1 MPVPREMP
9 NIDGVSAGGARA
21 LRDPLDAVLA
31 LDSRHVRTGAVIGLL
46 SALSLHAAGAAR
58 AYASPIEIQR
68 WASAKAAEVH
78 DYLWTTYDIEVDK
91 PKAQPE
97 QPKPEEQPQKEAFAP
112 PPPAPVEHHQAKV
125 AEKAEPPPAAAQA
138 GKVLTQEPDPDQP
151 VDLTGQGFVTGNAD
165 SYAGGVTASN
175 GTSKSAV
182 YDKNARPDG
191 VVGAKGAA
199 PVQAAAPAGPDLSRP
214 AKPAESSWASCAF
227 PPEADADQ
235 IDFQVVTIVV
245 TVRADGTP
253 QSVRVLGDPGHGFG
267 RAARQC
273 ALGKR
278 FVPALDHDGNAI
290 LAPTPPFTV
299 RFQR

>member
-1 MPVPREMP
+1 MPVPRALP
-9 NIDGVSAGGARA
+9 NLDGPSAGGVQAV
-21 LRDPLDAVLA
+21 RDPLEPVLA
-31 LDSRHVRTGAVIGLL
+31 LGTRHVKTGAAVGLL
-46 SALSLHAAGAAR
+46 AAIALHGAGAAR

-68 WASAKAAEVH
+68 WAAGMASRVH
-78 DYLWTTYDIEVDK
+78 ELVWATYDIEVEK
-91 PKAQPE
+91 PKAEPE
-97 QPKPEEQPQKEAFAP
+97 PPKPEEKADKEAFAP
-112 PPPAPVEHHQAKV
+112 PPPAPVAHAQAKTV
-125 AEKAEPPPAAAQA
+125 EKAEPPPAAAQA
-138 GKVLTQEPDPDQP
+138 GKILAQEPDPDQP
-151 VDLTGQGFVTGNAD
+151 VDLTGQGFVTGNAET
-165 SYAGGVTASN
+165 YAGGVTASN

-191 VVGAKGAA
+191 VAGAKGAA
-199 PVQAAAPAGPDLSRP
+199 PVQAPAPQGPDLSRP

-245 TVRADGTP
+245 TVRPDGTP

-290 LAPTPPFTV
+290 LSPTPPFTV